1 MKTMVKHHPASDF
14 LTDFVAGTL
23 PVPQAACISAHLNYC
38 NGCRKSAE
46 QLQTIGGVLMEQL
59 SPVAVSESVLDTVLA
74 RLDDPAPLAFA
85 SQQVHEQEESLP
97 RLLNRIINGDFTQL
111 IWRRVTRSLSVSY
124 LKTGDSDYEFALY
137 RIAAGGQI
145 PDHDHGGS
153 EMTLVLEGGFS
164 DERGTYHPGDFIFR
178 TASETHA
185 PVAIDGEEC
194 ICLAVL
200 DAPLKFTRW
209 QYRWM
214 NPFIQLQAG

>member
-1 MKTMVKHHPASDF
+1 MVKHHPSPDF
-14 LTDFVAGTL
+14 LTDFAAGTL

-38 NGCRKSAE
+38 DSCRKSAE

-59 SPVAVSESVLDTVLA
+59 SPVAVSETVLDTVLA

-85 SQQVHEQEESLP
+85 SQGVREQEDLP
-97 RLLNRIINGDFTQL
+97 GLLSRIINGDFTQL
-111 IWRRVTRSLSVSY
+111 VWKRITRSLSVSY

-137 RIAAGGQI
+137 RIAAGGRI

-153 EMTLVLEGGFS
+153 EMTLVLEGGFA
-164 DERGTYHPGDFIFR
+164 DESGTYHPGDFIFR
-178 TASETHA
+178 KASETHA

-200 DAPLKFTRW
+200 DAPLKFTGW
-209 QYRWM
+209 HRWM